1 MKLKRLE
8 VKGFKSFADKTT
20 VHFNDNITGIVGPN
34 GCGKSNI
41 VDAIRWVL
49 GEQKTSQLRLEKMD
63 NVLFNGTKSRKSS
76 GLAEV
81 SLSFDNTKNIL
92 TTEFQEVTITRRL
105 YRTGESEYRINDVTC
120 RLKDIHN
127 LFIDSGIGSDSY
139 AIIELGMVDEILQNK
154 EQSRKRLFEQASSI
168 SKYKIRKKESLQ
180 KLKATEENL
189 ERLKDILAEIE
200 SNMKTLETQAK
211 RAERYYQIKEE
222 YKTYSLESI
231 KYQVSNYKTS
241 YNTLFADKQKEQD
254 KKNEIETMIQSR
266 DAETQKL
273 KLELVTKETRL
284 TEVQKKV
291 NDLIGGIGRNENE
304 RNLLREQISNLSK
317 NNEQIKIQIQ
327 EAQSEIE
334 RVNISLRE
342 LNDVVAKSQEKFNS
356 VEIERKAIQEELD
369 ANEKTF
375 LENKSVVDQ
384 DKNLFTET
392 QKQVYELD
400 KNKSVL
406 QSQILLAEENRLKI
420 ENEYEGLYLERE
432 TLDNAFNLI
441 TQSKDNLESELQKL
455 TQEEEV
461 NKTTIEEKN
470 EQVNQKK
477 IELNQVHR
485 KNDSKKN
492 EYNLLKSMIDNLEGF
507 PESIKFLKKNVS
519 LFEHK
524 NVFSDLIVCEEKY
537 KIAIEGLITGY
548 GNYFIVD
555 TLFDAQL
562 SIRKLKEQNAGK
574 VGLFVMELVKKI
586 STPSPKSFKNLIP
599 AAEVVKLDKQ
609 YEALASYLFHNIYFA
624 ENIEELNLA
633 EFENENIKIIDL
645 QGTAI
650 LDKHA
655 LYGGSASLF
664 DGAQVGRSR
673 NLEALNAEIIELDKE
688 VAIVEK
694 QHNTLLKEIEDLK
707 TKTKVKEIEELQAKF
722 SSVKDEFAKK
732 SVMVEQTKTRL
743 MHIEEKRVELADSKI
758 SNEAALQ
765 KIELEHKELVNSLD
779 VLKDKNDQNQL
790 ALEAYLAKYNE
801 IKEKANKIDVE
812 YNTLHIT
819 IMQQN
824 QQILFFTK
832 QLDTLNNNVIQFQNK
847 IESQYK
853 EEAEKTELLSKMEMD
868 ILSNYTERD
877 SLTLSVQ
884 EAEKDYF
891 TSRNLVAEQENA
903 IREIQ
908 SQLTRQTEIVYSYDS
923 KLQEMRIQLQSIKE
937 RLKIEFEMELDEF
950 INSDLTVS
958 IPQEEVETKLA
969 HFKKRLDTY
978 GEINPMAIETYNEM
992 KKRYDF
998 LVEQKED
1005 VLAAK
1010 NDLLETIKEIDANAK
1025 ERFLESF
1032 DKIRENFIKTFR
1044 ILFTEDDDCDLIL
1057 VDPENPIDSDI
1068 EIIAKP
1074 KGKKPLTINQ
1084 LSGGEKTLTATALL
1098 FSLYLLKPAPFCI
1111 FDEVDA
1117 PLDDTNI
1124 AKFNKIIEEFSK
1136 NSQFIIVTHNKQTMA
1151 SVEVLYGVTMIEQ
1164 GVSRVVPVDFRTLAE
1179 SA

>member
-334 RVNISLRE
+334 RINLSLRE

-441 TQSKDNLESELQKL
+441 TQSKDKLESELQKL